1 MKQYLDA
8 QEHEYSI
15 NGATYIVGSVFKEEK
30 ETGLT
35 MKESIAR
42 LMTSDFTH
50 LDITDKNDKMAVGNV
65 CPTAGKEEYFAVEKD
80 TA

>member
-15 NGATYIVGSVFKEEK
+15 NGATYIVGSVFKNEK
-30 ETGLT
+30 ETDLT
-35 MKESIAR
+35 MKKSITR
-42 LMTSDFTH
+42 IMTSDFTH
-50 LDITDKNDKMAVGNV
+50 LSFIPENDTMTVGNV
-65 CPTAGKEEYFAVEKD
+65 CPTAGKEEHFAVEKD

>member
-1 MKQYLDA
+1 MKQSHKS

-15 NGATYIVGSVFKEEK
+15 NGATYIVGSVFQDEK
-30 ETGLT
+30 ENDLT
-35 MKESIAR
+35 MKDGIKR
-42 LMTSDFTH
+42 ILTSDFTH

-65 CPTAGKEEYFAVEKD
+65 CPTVGKEEHFAVEKD

>member
-15 NGATYIVGSVFKEEK
+15 NGATYIVGSVFQDEK
-30 ETGLT
+30 ENDLT
-35 MKESIAR
+35 MKDCMKRI
-42 LMTSDFTH
+42 MMSDFTH
-50 LDITDKNDKMAVGNV
+50 LSFIPENDTMTVGNV
-65 CPTAGKEEYFAVEKD
+65 CLTAGKEEHFAVEKD

>member
-1 MKQYLDA
+1 MKQYLDT

-30 ETGLT
+30 ETDLT
-35 MKESIAR
+35 MKDSIKR
-42 LMTSDFTH
+42 ILTNDFTH
-50 LDITDKNDKMAVGNV
+50 LDITEKNDKMTVENV
-65 CPTAGKEEYFAVEKD
+65 CPTAGKEEHFAAEKD

>member
-15 NGATYIVGSVFKEEK
+15 NGATYIVGSVFQDEK
-30 ETGLT
+30 ENDLT
-35 MKESIAR
+35 MKDCMKRI
-42 LMTSDFTH
+42 MTSDFTH
-50 LDITDKNDKMAVGNV
+50 LSFIPENDTMTVGNV
-65 CPTAGKEEYFAVEKD
+65 CPTVGKEEHFAVEKD

>member
-1 MKQYLDA
+1 MKQYLDT

-30 ETGLT
+30 ETDST
-35 MKESIAR
+35 MKDSITR
-42 LMTSDFTH
+42 ILKSDFTH
-50 LDITDKNDKMAVGNV
+50 LVITEKNDTMTVGNV
-65 CPTAGKEEYFAVEKD
+65 CPTVGKEEHFAVEKD